1 MGKPVLY
8 RKRLIPDECIELKG
22 DQILRCDEDVIVTS
36 WHALH
41 PKPDLDHGYS
51 AYFLKEGIKVSQFLH
66 ADGSLLY
73 WYCDIVDY
81 TFDES
86 GSNLT
91 TTDLLADVVIYP
103 DGFVK
108 VLDLDELAEA
118 AKNKL
123 IDEATLHDVL
133 IRVNKLLT
141 AIYNGDF
148 EKYQVPIS
156 SASAGIDI

>member
-1 MGKPVLY
+1 MDKPVLY

-36 WHALH
+36 WRAIH

-73 WYCDIVDY
+73 WYCDIVNY
-81 TFDES
+81 EFNPS
-86 GSNLT
+86 GTSLT
-91 TTDLLADVVIYP
+91 ATDLLADVVVYP

-118 AKNKL
+118 AQRKL
-123 IDEATLHDVL
+123 IDEATLREVL
-133 IRVNKLLT
+133 VRVNKLLT
-141 AIYNGDF
+141 SIYNNEFDHY
-148 EKYQVPIS
+148 KNTILNH
-156 SASAGIDI
+156 

>member
-1 MGKPVLY
+1 MDKPVLY
-8 RKRLIPDECIELKG
+8 RRRIIPDECIELK
-22 DQILRCDEDVIVTS
+22 DDRILRCDEDVIVTA
-36 WHALH
+36 WRALH

-51 AYFLKEGIKVSQFLH
+51 AYFLKEGIKVSQFRL
-66 ADGSLLY
+66 ADESLLY

-81 TFDES
+81 EFNDS
-86 GSNLT
+86 GTRLT
-91 TTDLLADVVIYP
+91 ATDLLADVVIYP

-133 IRVNKLLT
+133 LRVNHLLT
-141 AIYNGDF
+141 TIYNGKF
-148 EKYQVPIS
+148 GKYQDAIRN
-156 SASAGIDI
+156 I